1 MKTISIST
9 FLIFSV
15 IFCSCQE
22 TNIPI
27 TTDSQEA
34 RDLFIQGQDLIDKL
48 RVPESLSYFEKAA
61 KLDTNFALVYLN
73 MALAATNTIER
84 LQYIEK
90 AKSKLE
96 MVSKGEQL
104 LILGMYA
111 GFMGL
116 PGKQREHYEK
126 LVELYPDDPRAHSTL
141 GNQYFGNQEY
151 NLAINQYKIASK
163 LDPEFTQP
171 YNQIGYAYR
180 FLGDYTK
187 AETAFKKYVSLIP
200 DDPNPYDSY
209 AELLLEM
216 GEYEVSIENY
226 EKAIK
231 LNPDFFNSY
240 LGIATNLNLK
250 GEHGL
255 ARKKLKELFYQ
266 LEDNGI
272 RRMAL
277 GAMAI
282 SYIDEGKFDVAIKLI
297 EKRLAISTSISD
309 TLAMAGDNNFI
320 GVVLREKGEID
331 EAVNKFTQVMRLVS
345 ESGNPEDIK
354 NLWKRILYYQHSRNS
369 LLYGNLTEAWE
380 YQKKYLQAATD
391 AGSIFQIKAA
401 YELAG
406 RILYEE
412 EKFNDAISAFEKS
425 NLQNP
430 YNIYFIGLA
439 YEAKGDIETAK
450 KYFQRSAG
458 ANSYNNLNYSFVRKK
473 AEKRLIILRR

>member
-1 MKTISIST
+1 MKRLSIST

-48 RVPESLSYFEKAA
+48 RVSESLIYFEKAIQ
-61 KLDTNFALVYLN
+61 LDSNFAQVYLN
-73 MALAATNTIER
+73 MSVAATNAIDR
-84 LQYIEK
+84 LRYIEK
-90 AKSKLE
+90 AKSKLK
-96 MVSKGEQL
+96 MVSEGEQL
-104 LILGMYA
+104 LILGMDA

-116 PGKQREHYEK
+116 PGKQREYFEK
-126 LVELYPDDPRAHSTL
+126 LVELYPDDPRAHSIL
-141 GNQYFGNQEY
+141 GNQYFSNQEY
-151 NLAINQYKIASK
+151 NLAINQYKIALN
-163 LDPEFTQP
+163 LDPEFSQP

-187 AETAFKKYVSLIP
+187 AEAAFKKYVTLIP

-226 EKAIK
+226 EKAIE

-266 LEDNGI
+266 VENKGI
-272 RRMAL
+272 RRMTL

-282 SYIDEGKFDVAIKLI
+282 SYIDEGKFDLAIKLI
-297 EKRLAISTSISD
+297 EKRLAISTSIAD
-309 TLAMAGDNNFI
+309 TLAMASDKNYL

-331 EAVNKFTQVMRLVS
+331 EAVNKFTQVMRLVG
-345 ESGNPEDIK
+345 ESDNPEDIK
-354 NLWKRILYYQHSRNS
+354 NLWKRVLYYQQSRNS
-369 LLYGNLTEAWE
+369 LSHGNLTAAWE

-401 YELAG
+401 HELAG

-412 EKFNDAISAFEKS
+412 DKFDDAISAFEKS

-430 YNIYFIGLA
+430 YNIYYIGLA
-439 YEAKGDIETAK
+439 YEAKGDLETAK

-458 ANSYNNLNYSFVRKK
+458 ANSFNNLNYSFVRNK
-473 AEKRLIILRR
+473 AEKRLNILRR